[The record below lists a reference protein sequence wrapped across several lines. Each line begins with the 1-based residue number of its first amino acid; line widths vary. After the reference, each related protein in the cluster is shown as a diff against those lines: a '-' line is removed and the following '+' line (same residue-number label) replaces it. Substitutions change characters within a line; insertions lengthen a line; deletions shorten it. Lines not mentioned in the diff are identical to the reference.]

1 MPTKRV
7 RTSRTGKIPSRV
19 HLVLGIGG
27 MVNTMPEEE
36 LIAMWKEWGAAVCAD
51 FERRYGPDG
60 RRPFVERIA
69 KREGW

>member
-1 MPTKRV
+1 MPTKRT
-7 RTSRTGKIPSRV
+7 RITRKGRIPSRV
-19 HLVLGIGG
+19 RAILGIG
-27 MVNTMPEEE
+27 MSINTLPPDE
-36 LIAMWKEWGAAVCAD
+36 LRAMWGEWGAAVCAD